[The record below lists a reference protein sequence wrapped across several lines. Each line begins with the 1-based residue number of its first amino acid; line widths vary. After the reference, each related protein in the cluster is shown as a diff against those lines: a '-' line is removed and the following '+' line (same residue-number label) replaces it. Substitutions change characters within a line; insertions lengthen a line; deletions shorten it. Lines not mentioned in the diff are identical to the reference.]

1 MSELEQLRQEAEQL
15 RNQIRDARKACG
27 DSTLTQITAGLD
39 PVGRIQMRTRR
50 TLRGHLAKIYAMHW
64 GSDSSRLLVSASQ
77 DGKLIIW
84 DSYTTNKIHAIPLR
98 SSWVMTCAYAP
109 SGNYVACGG
118 LDNICSIYC
127 LKTREGNVRVSRE
140 LPGHTG
146 YLSCCRFID
155 DNQIITSSGDTTCAL
170 WDIETSQQT
179 TVFSGHSGDV
189 MSLSLSPD
197 LRTFV
202 SGACDAS
209 VKLWDIRDS
218 MCRQT
223 FTGHE
228 SDINAICFFPNG
240 SAFAT
245 GSDDA
250 TCRLFDLRADQELSI
265 YCHDNIICGITSVA
279 FSRSGRLLLAGYDD
293 FNCNIWDAMKGDRA
307 GVLAGHDNRVSCLGV
322 TDDGMAVCTGSWDSF
337 LKIWN

>member
-27 DSTLTQITAGLD
+27 DSTLTQMAAGLD

-64 GSDSSRLLVSASQ
+64 GSDSRLLVSASQ
-77 DGKLIIW
+77 DGKLIVW

-155 DNQIITSSGDTTCAL
+155 DNQIITSSGDTTCAM

-179 TVFSGHSGDV
+179 TVFSGHTGDV
-189 MSLSLSPD
+189 MSLSLSPGPAHLRVRGLRCFGQAVGHQGQHVPAD
-197 LRTFV
+197 LHRSRV
-202 SGACDAS
+202 
-209 VKLWDIRDS
+209 
-218 MCRQT
+218 
-223 FTGHE
+223 GHQCYLFL
-228 SDINAICFFPNG
+228 SQWQRFCY
-240 SAFAT
+240 
-245 GSDDA
+245 
-250 TCRLFDLRADQELSI
+250 RL
-265 YCHDNIICGITSVA
+265 
-279 FSRSGRLLLAGYDD
+279 
-293 FNCNIWDAMKGDRA
+293 
-307 GVLAGHDNRVSCLGV
+307 
-322 TDDGMAVCTGSWDSF
+322 
-337 LKIWN
+337 